1 MSTPQASLKEQELAV
16 RRRYEHY
23 WPEMENLTKLAQNIA
38 VVKEA
43 IEEELFDVRYQPD
56 DNTVTE
62 NIAFVKVHDEKHL
75 TVGFPQRVVTWEELL
90 DRLQV
95 KLWVYPDRLEV
106 RGIVPIE
113 DIANPKCC

>member
-1 MSTPQASLKEQELAV
+1 MQLSPEHVEKMKKEKTDGW
-16 RRRYEHY
+16 Y
-23 WPEMENLTKLAQNIA
+23 
-38 VVKEA
+38 
-43 IEEELFDVRYQPD
+43 EELFDVRYQPD
-56 DNTVTE
+56 EKTVTE

-75 TVGFPQRVVTWEELL
+75 TVGFPQRIVTWEELL

-113 DIANPKCC
+113 DIANPKCCCLKRCFRLLKGRFL

>member
-1 MSTPQASLKEQELAV
+1 
-16 RRRYEHY
+16 
-23 WPEMENLTKLAQNIA
+23 
-38 VVKEA
+38 
-43 IEEELFDVRYQPD
+43 
-56 DNTVTE
+56 
-62 NIAFVKVHDEKHL
+62 VKVHDEKHL

>member
-1 MSTPQASLKEQELAV
+1 
-16 RRRYEHY
+16 
-23 WPEMENLTKLAQNIA
+23 
-38 VVKEA
+38 VKEA

-113 DIANPKCC
+113 DIANPKCF

>member
-1 MSTPQASLKEQELAV
+1 M
-16 RRRYEHY
+16 
-23 WPEMENLTKLAQNIA
+23 
-38 VVKEA
+38 
-43 IEEELFDVRYQPD
+43 
-56 DNTVTE
+56 
-62 NIAFVKVHDEKHL
+62 KVHDEKHL

-113 DIANPKCC
+113 DIANPKCCYQYIVFPLSLYSICYTHPG

>member
-1 MSTPQASLKEQELAV
+1 MRIIRGIETG
-16 RRRYEHY
+16 Y
-23 WPEMENLTKLAQNIA
+23 
-38 VVKEA
+38 
-43 IEEELFDVRYQPD
+43 IEEKEL
-56 DNTVTE
+56 TLKT
-62 NIAFVKVHDEKHL
+62 FVKVHDEKHL